1 MDCAPGGLD
10 LWRGEPVVPPDQSAG
25 PLGGEPGVLRGSD
38 GLCSQLCVAAVG
50 TGFGLVYGAPP
61 AAGFWVW
68 AAGPAGLPLA
78 GIFPGESPYLAAWVG
93 FALGLLGVFLWG
105 KCRGK
110 KCFVL
115 ALSASL
121 VLALVLGYLEPRGEQ
136 FRVTVLDVGQGQCIL
151 LQTKESTY
159 VVDCGGP
166 AGEGAGEKAARHLLT
181 QGRTRVDG
189 LILTHFDEDHVSGA
203 RQLLERL
210 SVERVYMPNA
220 PEDET
225 CTDLAEAAGEGAY
238 FVEEDLHLT
247 MGEAEL
253 WIFAPLSRTTS
264 NESGL
269 SVLFTAG
276 ECDTLITGDMNQNL
290 ERRLLATHALPD
302 IELLVAGHHGAKSS
316 TGTDLLEELR
326 PEVVAVSVG
335 VNSYG
340 HRRLRCWSGRPR
352 QAARFSG
359 PMRPVH

>member
-1 MDCAPGGLD
+1 M
-10 LWRGEPVVPPDQSAG
+10 
-25 PLGGEPGVLRGSD
+25 
-38 GLCSQLCVAAVG
+38 
-50 TGFGLVYGAPP
+50 
-61 AAGFWVW
+61 
-68 AAGPAGLPLA
+68 
-78 GIFPGESPYLAAWVG
+78 
-93 FALGLLGVFLWG
+93 
-105 KCRGK
+105 
-110 KCFVL
+110 
-115 ALSASL
+115 
-121 VLALVLGYLEPRGEQ
+121 
-136 FRVTVLDVGQGQCIL
+136 
-151 LQTKESTY
+151 
-159 VVDCGGP
+159 
-166 AGEGAGEKAARHLLT
+166 
-181 QGRTRVDG
+181 DG

-340 HRRLRCWSGRPR
+340 HPAPEMLERAA
-352 QAARFSG
+352 QAGCRFSG